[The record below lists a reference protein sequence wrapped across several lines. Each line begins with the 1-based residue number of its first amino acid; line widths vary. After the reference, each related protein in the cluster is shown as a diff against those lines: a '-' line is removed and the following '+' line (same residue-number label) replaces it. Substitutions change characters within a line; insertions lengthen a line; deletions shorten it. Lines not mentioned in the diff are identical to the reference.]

1 MCSTSCSDAGCD
13 GIKRDLIARYK
24 TYNTVN
30 QTRGH
35 VYALQ
40 TMKHEEVFGGVCGKL
55 LEIEFGLACIDP
67 IVRQRGTQIIH
78 CQSRPR
84 LVL

>member
-1 MCSTSCSDAGCD
+1 MPGGD
-13 GIKRDLIARYK
+13 GIKGDLIAGYK
-24 TYNTVN
+24 TYSTVS
-30 QTRGH
+30 QTCGH

-40 TMKHEEVFGGVCGKL
+40 TMKHEEVSGGVCGKL
-55 LEIEFGLACIDP
+55 LEIEFGLACIDS
-67 IVRQRGTQIIH
+67 IVRQCSTQIVH